1 MNIYTS
7 YYSAMAS
14 RYEDYAIVSIST
26 SVPKWFPVRMLR
38 MKELVPPWE
47 IVEGIHNGEITEEEY
62 TRVYKEQLSKL
73 DRDLILKELDA
84 ISTINDNKDVV
95 LCCYEAPNKFCH
107 RKLVAKWLDC
117 DVTELRT

>member
-38 MKELVPPWE
+38 MKELIPPWE

-62 TRVYKEQLSKL
+62 TRVYKEQLSKV
-73 DRDLILKELDA
+73 DRELILKELDA

-107 RKLVAKWLDC
+107 RKLVAEWLDC